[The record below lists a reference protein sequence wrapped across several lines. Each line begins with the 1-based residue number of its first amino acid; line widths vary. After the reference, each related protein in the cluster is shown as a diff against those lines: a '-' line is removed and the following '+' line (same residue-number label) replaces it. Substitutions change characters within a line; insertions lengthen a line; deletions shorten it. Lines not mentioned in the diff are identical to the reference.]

1 MSENIEKCISQ
12 FPKSN
17 RDLFCLT
24 KLIKQHILTFE
35 KLKPED
41 IYIYIFNVFYPKKL
55 WTNLFLPRF
64 YQAFYGFKQ
73 VTFWPQVSH
82 IENDSS
88 LQGNSLFANE
98 LLVKRTRL
106 MYVPLLNININAT
119 LPVRIL

>member
-41 IYIYIFNVFYPKKL
+41 YGLIFFCQD
-55 WTNLFLPRF
+55 FIRHF
-64 YQAFYGFKQ
+64 M
-73 VTFWPQVSH
+73 
-82 IENDSS
+82 D
-88 LQGNSLFANE
+88 
-98 LLVKRTRL
+98 
-106 MYVPLLNININAT
+106 LNK
-119 LPVRIL
+119 